1 MECSVDVISKI
12 GPQAMVRLY
21 RTRIVCVP
29 YGSETLAAKLYTSW
43 YTRSEQVMS
52 DTNYSHYEK

>member
-12 GPQAMVRLY
+12 GPQAMTEL
-21 RTRIVCVP
+21 RTRIVCVL
-29 YGSETLAAKLYTSW
+29 YGTETLAAKWLLLG
-43 YTRSEQVMS
+43 TRSEQIMS